1 MGEIYLKDGKTLT
14 YRNVI
19 MPWQCDQ
26 NAHLNTRFYM
36 EFFDSA
42 AAAFLSLLGHSMA
55 EAKATGLG
63 WVDAHHEVNY
73 LSEVCDGQMVTVWT
87 GIRSIGTTSIKYYHE
102 FYIENDEEP
111 SALCEAVMVHFDLE
125 KRIKKELP
133 KNIYS
138 ASAPFLSDSK
148 A

>member
-1 MGEIYLKDGKTLT
+1 
-14 YRNVI
+14 
-19 MPWQCDQ
+19 
-26 NAHLNTRFYM
+26 
-36 EFFDSA
+36 
-42 AAAFLSLLGHSMA
+42 
-55 EAKATGLG
+55 
-63 WVDAHHEVNY
+63 
-73 LSEVCDGQMVTVWT
+73 
-87 GIRSIGTTSIKYYHE
+87 
-102 FYIENDEEP
+102 YIENDEEP

>member
-1 MGEIYLKDGKTLT
+1 
-14 YRNVI
+14 

-87 GIRSIGTTSIKYYHE
+87 GIRSIGTTSIKY
-102 FYIENDEEP
+102 
-111 SALCEAVMVHFDLE
+111 
-125 KRIKKELP
+125 
-133 KNIYS
+133 
-138 ASAPFLSDSK
+138 
-148 A
+148 